1 MVQREVVVEGLPQN
15 RGTVVQLVPGSP
27 LWYAYGQ
34 GNLLPLPVSE
44 TGDDAD
50 HSELGN

>member
-1 MVQREVVVEGLPQN
+1 VVQRPVVVEGTLMAA
-15 RGTVVQLVPGSP
+15 RTVVEILPGSS

-34 GNLLPLPVSE
+34 GNLLPLPATE

-50 HSELGN
+50 HVVQGN

>member
-1 MVQREVVVEGLPQN
+1 MPARTIVEVL
-15 RGTVVQLVPGSP
+15 PGSS

-34 GNLLPLPVSE
+34 GNLLPLPATE

-50 HSELGN
+50 HSETGN